1 MISSFRNFAKTKF
14 AGLLVFIMIIPFV
27 FWGMGS
33 MFNGGNTNT
42 LAKINN
48 TNISTQEFVD
58 YVNKSNIPQKTIKDN
73 LDKNIIEE
81 LLSNLVST
89 TLLDLEIKDF
99 NITVSKK
106 TLLKKIKENK
116 NFLDDNGVFQ
126 RKKYEKFLLENSLS
140 APIFEQR
147 LKTRELQKNLFDYI
161 GAGTISPDFLIN
173 KLFKE
178 ENRKVDIKFI
188 DLKNFYKN
196 KDEFNDQEI
205 IKFISENKEKLKIE
219 YLDFDYAIVNPKNL
233 VGVDE
238 FNQTFF
244 DKIDQIEIDISNDVN
259 FQTIIQDLGI
269 QSKSIS
275 NFRFSSN
282 KEEIEKKIFEL
293 RENEFDIFENNNDY
307 IIYKIKLIEERSP
320 DINDMQIK
328 KEIVE
333 LISQKNKFDY
343 NNDLLMKINNKTFN
357 QDQFNKMGQ
366 DITQSI
372 TLNSIKDNNRFNINA
387 VELLY
392 SLPINSFTLINDD
405 ESKIYLAKIIK
416 FEDKKIEND
425 NENYTQYIGKQNTN
439 NKTNILQS
447 YDIFLNDKYD
457 VVLNQQ
463 TIKRVKNFFQ

>member
-126 RKKYEKFLLENSLS
+126 RNKYEKFLLENSLS

-178 ENRKVDIKFI
+178 ENRKIDIKFI

-244 DKIDQIEIDISNDVN
+244 DKIDQIEIDISNDVD
-259 FQTIIQDLGI
+259 FQAIIQDLGI

-282 KEEIEKKIFEL
+282 KDEIEKKIFEL

-320 DINDMQIK
+320 DINDKQIK

-457 VVLNQQ
+457 VVLNQK

>member
-126 RKKYEKFLLENSLS
+126 RNKYEKFLLENSLS

-178 ENRKVDIKFI
+178 ENRKIDIKFI

-244 DKIDQIEIDISNDVN
+244 DKIDQIEIDISNDVD
-259 FQTIIQDLGI
+259 FQAIIQDLGI

-282 KEEIEKKIFEL
+282 KDEIEKKIFEL
-293 RENEFDIFENNNDY
+293 RNNKFDIFENNNDY

-320 DINDMQIK
+320 DINDKQIK

>member
-178 ENRKVDIKFI
+178 ENRKIDIKFI

-196 KDEFNDQEI
+196 KDDFNDQEI

-244 DKIDQIEIDISNDVN
+244 DKIDQIEIDISNDVD
-259 FQTIIQDLGI
+259 FQAIIQDLGI

-282 KEEIEKKIFEL
+282 KDEIEKKIFEL

-320 DINDMQIK
+320 DINDKQIK

>member
-126 RKKYEKFLLENSLS
+126 RNKYEKFLLENSLS

-178 ENRKVDIKFI
+178 ENRKIDIKFI

-244 DKIDQIEIDISNDVN
+244 DKIDQIEIDISNDVD
-259 FQTIIQDLGI
+259 FQAIIQDLGI

-282 KEEIEKKIFEL
+282 KDEIEKKIFEL

-320 DINDMQIK
+320 DINDKQIK